1 MKKNLKALKALVF
14 ISVSV
19 LFISLYNN
27 IHKDTESDLLNS
39 SLEIGNIIKDFYNGE
54 DTLNQ
59 LVNNPFIDLKVLDKL
74 NNYNIKLKN
83 LNNKKLNLTEYY
95 NTVFKESDIEES
107 EGTPVID
114 DIVEEQAESYP
125 SEPQIDNDKNIYTT
139 ANGQDFI
146 KINDID
152 ILDDSYA
159 TLAYKN
165 KWLIIPTNQIP
176 LTYDRI
182 IDSSNY
188 KYKLKTYENNKKDKS
203 IKIIYVSKLDIDNKL
218 IIEVFYKN
226 KNLTDIKILDNL

>member
-1 MKKNLKALKALVF
+1 MKKNLNTLKALVF

-27 IHKDTESDLLNS
+27 IHKDAENNLLNS

-59 LVNNPFIDLKVLDKL
+59 LVNNPSIDLKVLDKI
-74 NNYNIKLKN
+74 NNYNLKLKN
-83 LNNKKLNLTEYY
+83 LNNKELNLTEYY

-114 DIVEEQAESYP
+114 DIVEEQTESYP

-139 ANGQDFI
+139 ANGQNFI

-165 KWLIIPTNQIP
+165 KWLVIPINQIP

>member
-1 MKKNLKALKALVF
+1 MKKNLNTLKALVF

-27 IHKDTESDLLNS
+27 IHKDTENNLLNS

-59 LVNNPFIDLKVLDKL
+59 LVNNPSIDLKVLDKI
-74 NNYNIKLKN
+74 NNYNLKLKT
-83 LNNKKLNLTEYY
+83 LNNKELNLTEYY

-114 DIVEEQAESYP
+114 DIVEEQTESYP

-139 ANGQDFI
+139 ANGQNFI

-165 KWLIIPTNQIP
+165 KWLVIPINQIP

>member
-1 MKKNLKALKALVF
+1 MKKNFNTLKALVF
-14 ISVSV
+14 ISISV
-19 LFISLYNN
+19 LSISLYNN
-27 IHKDTESDLLNS
+27 IHKETENDLLNS

-59 LVNNPFIDLKVLDKL
+59 LVKNTSIDLKVLDKI
-74 NNYNIKLKN
+74 NNYNIRLKN
-83 LNNKKLNLTEYY
+83 LNNKELNLTEYY
-95 NTVFKESDIEES
+95 NTVFKESDIEKS

-114 DIVEEQAESYP
+114 DIVEKQTESYTL
-125 SEPQIDNDKNIYTT
+125 ETQINNDKNIYTT
-139 ANGQDFI
+139 SNGQDFI

-165 KWLIIPTNQIP
+165 KWLIIPINQIP

-188 KYKLKTYENNKKDKS
+188 KYKLKTYENNKKNKS
-203 IKIIYVSKLDIDNKL
+203 IKMVYVSKLDISNKL

>member
-1 MKKNLKALKALVF
+1 MKKNINALKALVF
-14 ISVSV
+14 ISISV
-19 LFISLYNN
+19 LSISLYNN
-27 IHKDTESDLLNS
+27 IHKDIENDLLNS

-59 LVNNPFIDLKVLDKL
+59 LVNNTSIDLKVLDKI

-83 LNNKKLNLTEYY
+83 LNNKELNLTKYY

-114 DIVEEQAESYP
+114 DTVEEQTENYP
-125 SEPQIDNDKNIYTT
+125 SETQIDNDKNIYTT

-146 KINDID
+146 KTSYID

-165 KWLIIPTNQIP
+165 KWLIIPINQIP

-182 IDSSNY
+182 IDNPNY
-188 KYKLKTYENNKKDKS
+188 KYKLKTYENNKKNKS
-203 IKIIYVSKLDIDNKL
+203 IKMIYVSKLDIGNKL